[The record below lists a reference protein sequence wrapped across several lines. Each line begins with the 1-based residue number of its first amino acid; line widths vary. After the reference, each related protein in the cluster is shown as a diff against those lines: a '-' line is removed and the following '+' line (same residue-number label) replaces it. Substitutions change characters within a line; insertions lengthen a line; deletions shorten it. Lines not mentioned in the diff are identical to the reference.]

1 MYIRDRLWGKWWLT
15 EWGSTNELGM
25 RALWQVSEIRIFL
38 PVFIFDSLNTAI
50 LKVLPPFRLF
60 ANLTTLKMPI
70 SIEYLITFY
79 ERIVVQHMWNT
90 LNLLLFNIHM
100 VNISIFK
107 KYLLLNILCD
117 ATAQMIG
124 NETSNKGYCVTTK
137 LFFFDVTWILIVT
150 FGYIFISGSDLNIRS
165 LSLSKLF

>member
-1 MYIRDRLWGKWWLT
+1 
-15 EWGSTNELGM
+15 
-25 RALWQVSEIRIFL
+25 
-38 PVFIFDSLNTAI
+38 
-50 LKVLPPFRLF
+50 
-60 ANLTTLKMPI
+60 MPI

-90 LNLLLFNIHM
+90 LNLLLFNIHK

-150 FGYIFISGSDLNIRS
+150 FG
-165 LSLSKLF
+165 